1 MKTKGWSR
9 ATLLLGRREEKNGR
23 LSGGDTGSLL
33 DKQITRVLEKV
44 AWHSLTHGCLLI
56 AAYRKREKR
65 VATKRRRQGERGT
78 KDHTLSRRKGREQK
92 WRVAAKASIKTAY
105 PAPLLSR
112 PSLHRFVSAV
122 GVAALRPIHSRH
134 PTTFRFALENP
145 PFIILAFVTS
155 DFRADRSKYSYP
167 IVRAVRRGAIR
178 ERNEGN
184 GVRMASTLPSRSKK
198 SS

>member
-56 AAYRKREKR
+56 AAYRKKGWRQRGDAKVKGEQRGPHFESSK
-65 VATKRRRQGERGT
+65 RQGAEV
-78 KDHTLSRRKGREQK
+78 E
-92 WRVAAKASIKTAY
+92 AKASIKTAY

-134 PTTFRFALENP
+134 PTFRFALENP

-155 DFRADRSKYSYP
+155 DFRADRSKYFYP